1 MLSEGGARTRVKIC
15 GITRVED
22 ALAAADAGADAIG
35 LVFWPG
41 TPRCVSLEQARAVVA
56 AVPAFVTVVGLF
68 VDPRPDAVHA
78 TLAAVALDVLQFH
91 GDESPQLCGSFGRPY
106 IKAVPVRPGVD
117 LLQYAHRFA
126 GARGLLFDAFQ
137 PGGMP
142 GGTGAT
148 FDWGRL
154 PAELIDASSRR
165 LILSGGL
172 KADNVAAAIRKLRPW
187 GVDVSSGVEITGD
200 DGQPRRGIKS
210 SDKIFAF
217 IREVRNA
224 DV

>member
-22 ALAAADAGADAIG
+22 AICAAQAGADAIG
-35 LVFWPG
+35 LNFWPG
-41 TPRCVSLEQARAVVA
+41 TPRRVSFEQARAIA
-56 AVPAFVTVVGLF
+56 AALPAFVSVVGLF
-68 VDPRPDAVHA
+68 VDPRPEEVRA
-78 TLAAVALDVLQFH
+78 TLAAVPLDVLQFH
-91 GDESPQLCGSFGRPY
+91 GDESPELCASFGRPY
-106 IKAVPVRPGVD
+106 IKAVPVKPGID
-117 LLQYAHRFA
+117 LLQYARRFDD
-126 GARGLLFDAFQ
+126 ARALLFDAFR
-137 PGGMP
+137 PDAMP

-148 FDWGRL
+148 FDWGQL

-172 KADNVAAAIRKLRPW
+172 TPGNVAAAIRQLRPW

-210 SDKIFAF
+210 STKIFAF